1 MKSILLTTTA
11 LVAFAGAAVAEGH
24 SNVTLTWSGT
34 ATGGMAREG
43 GADAGSA
50 MTLKEFQA
58 IAGNEAGTA
67 AGLEE
72 VLDSITAA
80 DVAAARKALKATLD
94 GEKASGTAA
103 QIKTAQA
110 LYDAET
116 ATLDAI
122 FGSAAVATGD
132 FDTYA
137 EINATV
143 VGSVALDNGMTL
155 SAGMSV
161 DAGTGYDFADDD
173 GFDAAKTNGVAL
185 DHVSIDAGAFGKLRI
200 EPNDIDHLVDDDDG
214 KNADLLYTNT
224 VAGVSLSFAMDVDK
238 DTNATPSSASWSVE
252 EDSEGQAVF
261 DDIGAFYNA
270 AVAADVQWS
279 AKVAAPIGEAATVYA
294 AFDEEKGNAFGGT
307 FTIEGITL
315 SASSKLE
322 AVEEAEGTDRSNT
335 IGASYTVGG
344 LTAGGEWNSI
354 EDGNQWSVNGAYAI
368 EGITIAAGT
377 NEGEEWE
384 VTGSYALTDA
394 ASAVAGVNYTE
405 DAYVGVS
412 FSF

>member
-1 MKSILLTTTA
+1 
-11 LVAFAGAAVAEGH
+11 
-24 SNVTLTWSGT
+24 
-34 ATGGMAREG
+34 MAREG

-50 MTLKEFQA
+50 ITLKEFQEV
-58 IAGNEAGTA
+58 AGNEERTA
-67 AGLEE
+67 AELEALLDE
-72 VLDSITAA
+72 VTAA
-80 DVAAARKALKATLD
+80 EVAAARKELLATLD
-94 GEKASGTAA
+94 GVKASGTAA
-103 QIKTAQA
+103 QIKAAQA
-110 LYDAET
+110 IYDAAT
-116 ATLDAI
+116 ATLDALY
-122 FGSAAVATGD
+122 GSAAVATGD
-132 FDTYA
+132 FNTYA

-200 EPNDIDHLVDDDDG
+200 EPNDIDHLVDDDDE

-224 VAGVSLSFAMDVDK
+224 VAGVSLSFAMDVAK
-238 DTNATPSSASWSVE
+238 DTNKTARTASWALGTE
-252 EDSEGQAVF
+252 FADA
-261 DDIGAFYNA
+261 A
-270 AVAADVQWS
+270 AVTAAGAVEAFEGDDSLYYLPAVKADVQWS
-279 AKVAAPIGEAATVYA
+279 AKVAAPIGDAATVYA

-307 FTIEGITL
+307 YAIAGITL
-315 SASSKLE
+315 SAASKLE
-322 AVEEAEGTDRSNT
+322 AVEEAEGKDRSNT
-335 IGASYTVGG
+335 FGASYTVGD
-344 LTAGGEWNSI
+344 LTVGGEWNSI

-368 EGITIAAGT
+368 EGIAIAAST

-412 FSF
+412 FTF

>member
-1 MKSILLTTTA
+1 
-11 LVAFAGAAVAEGH
+11 
-24 SNVTLTWSGT
+24 
-34 ATGGMAREG
+34 
-43 GADAGSA
+43 
-50 MTLKEFQA
+50 
-58 IAGNEAGTA
+58 
-67 AGLEE
+67 
-72 VLDSITAA
+72 
-80 DVAAARKALKATLD
+80 
-94 GEKASGTAA
+94 
-103 QIKTAQA
+103 
-110 LYDAET
+110 
-116 ATLDAI
+116 
-122 FGSAAVATGD
+122 
-132 FDTYA
+132 
-137 EINATV
+137 
-143 VGSVALDNGMTL
+143 
-155 SAGMSV
+155 
-161 DAGTGYDFADDD
+161 
-173 GFDAAKTNGVAL
+173 
-185 DHVSIDAGAFGKLRI
+185 
-200 EPNDIDHLVDDDDG
+200 
-214 KNADLLYTNT
+214 
-224 VAGVSLSFAMDVDK
+224 MDVDK

-261 DDIGAFYNA
+261 DDSGVFYNA

>member
-1 MKSILLTTTA
+1 
-11 LVAFAGAAVAEGH
+11 
-24 SNVTLTWSGT
+24 
-34 ATGGMAREG
+34 MARAG
-43 GADAGSA
+43 GADAGSGI
-50 MTLKEFQA
+50 TLEAFNKIEGVTPLTTQAQVDALLDATAAELAARRKA
-58 IAGNEAGTA
+58 IAEARANVALDESLTA
-67 AGLEE
+67 AEKKAAVKL
-72 VLDSITAA
+72 LDAEAA
-80 DVAAARKALKATLD
+80 TFN
-94 GEKASGTAA
+94 
-103 QIKTAQA
+103 A
-110 LYDAET
+110 LY
-116 ATLDAI
+116 
-122 FGSAAVATGD
+122 GSAAVATGD

-161 DAGTGYDFADDD
+161 DADTGYDFADDD

-200 EPNDIDHLVDDDDG
+200 EPNDIDHLVDDDDEN
-214 KNADLLYTNT
+214 NADLLYTNT

-238 DTNATPSSASWSVE
+238 DTNATPSSASWSVD
-252 EDSEGQAVF
+252 EDSEGLDVF
-261 DDIGAFYNA
+261 EDGTIFYNA